1 MRNNST
7 VVTDLGCMSEDT
19 RKGVREK
26 FGYRDAT
33 VMNLS
38 HIQRH
43 QTRIFF
49 WDEHTGGQSYNEV
62 LCSYRCLLNK
72 IFLEFGLGVEPMTA
86 VLAFA
91 LKTDITVYVVV
102 GDYYVNLRGDVE
114 KKTIA
119 LCFYTFWRR
128 WRKISSFLT
137 KSCGQAM
144 LWCAPP

>member
-19 RKGVREK
+19 RKGVREEI
-26 FGYRDAT
+26 GYRDAT

-43 QTRIFF
+43 QTRTFF
-49 WDEHTGGQSYNEV
+49 CNKHTGGQSYNEV

-119 LCFYTFWRR
+119 LCFYTF
-128 WRKISSFLT
+128 
-137 KSCGQAM
+137 
-144 LWCAPP
+144 

>member
-1 MRNNST
+1 MTDGRN
-7 VVTDLGCMSEDT
+7 EDMGNEGV
-19 RKGVREK
+19 REGVREK

-43 QTRIFF
+43 QTRTFF
-49 WDEHTGGQSYNEV
+49 CNKHTGGQSYNEV

-114 KKTIA
+114 KKNNCFMFLHVLKA
-119 LCFYTFWRR
+119 LE
-128 WRKISSFLT
+128 KN
-137 KSCGQAM
+137 
-144 LWCAPP
+144 